1 MITIYLCVG
10 SSCYVRGSDQVAKAL
25 QRSIAGHK
33 LQDDVDV
40 VGTFC
45 LDHCSLGVTLK
56 IEDQVFKDVH
66 PEGVDA
72 LFEQEILPRVAEM
85 QRPA

>member
-1 MITIYLCVG
+1 MITVYLCVG
-10 SSCYVRGSDQVAKAL
+10 SSCYVRGSDQVAMAL
-25 QRSIAGHK
+25 QRSIAGHE

-45 LDHCSLGVTLK
+45 LDHCSMGVTIK
-56 IEDQVFKDVH
+56 IEDQVFEGVQ

-85 QRPA
+85 RRPA